1 MKIEFQDTIY
11 VSFAVTE
18 TKWQII
24 NCWDLPLHCRHGT
37 ACAGIIAAVKN
48 QNCSIGVAYD
58 SRFAGNTLCVI
69 FAFIF
74 LPSIHFTF
82 FPSLFFLL
90 SFLYFFFNNMG
101 IWAKHQTKHVPRFVL
116 NNCQHWSL
124 HTTFDIGHC
133 IQLSSLVTAYNCRH
147 CSLHKTVDIGHC
159 IQLSSLVTAYNCQ
172 HWSLYTTVDIGH
184 CIQLSTMYTIYNGA
198 CFYYRLNIPSYPRSV
213 FDSQISFDRIWEHDV
228 LCLLFTYCMYFT

>member
-1 MKIEFQDTIY
+1 MYNCQLIVYTILVPENTWQLLCQYIQHLFAFLTPQTSNWYLVSHEYLMYLKMKIEFQDTIY

-58 SRFAGNTLCVI
+58 SQFAGNTLCVI

-90 SFLYFFFNNMG
+90 SFLYCFFNNMG
-101 IWAKHQTKHVPRFVL
+101 IWAKHQTKHVPRFVF
-116 NNCQHWSL
+116 
-124 HTTFDIGHC
+124 TIKP
-133 IQLSSLVTAYNCRH
+133 YN
-147 CSLHKTVDIGHC
+147 TE
-159 IQLSSLVTAYNCQ
+159 
-172 HWSLYTTVDIGH
+172 
-184 CIQLSTMYTIYNGA
+184 
-198 CFYYRLNIPSYPRSV
+198 SYGSV
-213 FDSQISFDRIWEHDV
+213 FCVFFVFIWNVRLDPYISHV
-228 LCLLFTYCMYFT
+228 S